1 MRQSVGTLGE
11 SLLRSSMKQST
22 TSSVDSLRWGCRPRP
37 LPDSLVHAS
46 RLVAIGEMAAGIA
59 HDINNPLAVVMM
71 SLQMSGR
78 KLKKNGEPTPEAI
91 RRWPCGASI
100 TGPART
106 L

>member
-1 MRQSVGTLGE
+1 MRLDHGGE
-11 SLLRSSMKQST
+11 GL
-22 TSSVDSLRWGCRPRP
+22 P
-37 LPDSLVHAS
+37 LPLLASQRLVCVHIDGNLVHAS

-59 HDINNPLAVVMM
+59 HDISNPLAVVMM